1 MKNHVREIV
10 IGNTPIEIK
19 SRTDDRHPSGWSVIA
34 FTPDLSIRSTKLHRD
49 AGRVA
54 FANAILGAADMSDV
68 SDINYKKA
76 FPLIMETIIEVTT

>member
-49 AGRVA
+49 AGRTA
-54 FANAILGAADMSDV
+54 FAMAILGAAGMVEAEPQRID
-68 SDINYKKA
+68 KA
-76 FPLIMETIIEVTT
+76 FSLIMATIIEVTT

>member
-1 MKNHVREIV
+1 MNNHVREII
-10 IGNTPIEIK
+10 IGKTPIEIK

-54 FANAILGAADMSDV
+54 FANAILGAADMSDIP
-68 SDINYKKA
+68 DTEFREA
-76 FPLIMETIIEVTT
+76 FPLIMQTIKEVTT

>member
-49 AGRVA
+49 AGRTA
-54 FANAILGAADMSDV
+54 FAMAILGAAGMVEADPKEIDE
-68 SDINYKKA
+68 A
-76 FPLIMETIIEVTT
+76 FSLIMGTIQEVTT